1 MEKIM
6 NTKLL
11 ISIMAA
17 AAAFAVNVQ
26 AADGVTSG
34 DLNTIDKWY
43 GRAGGLTDG
52 DRAVTGLS
60 TSGAKVGIS
69 YDADVAART
78 NMQRGQAA
86 TNSQVGVTYDA
97 DVAART
103 NMPRGQDAAGQPK
116 AAGIEGT
123 KSN

>member
-1 MEKIM
+1 MENTM

-11 ISIMAA
+11 ISVIAA
-17 AAAFAVNVQ
+17 AAAFAVNVN
-26 AADGVTSG
+26 AAEVVTSG
-34 DLNTIDKWY
+34 NLNSVDKWY

-52 DRAVTGLS
+52 DRVTGLATGNS
-60 TSGAKVGIS
+60 RIGVS

-78 NMQRGQAA
+78 NMPRSEA
-86 TNSQVGVTYDA
+86 TGGQVGVTYDA

-103 NMPRGQDAAGQPK
+103 NMQRGQDVSQPK